1 MDLGMIAIGS
11 RTSGLLTRLT
21 GVWVAVIV
29 LAAAA
34 YAGHVLLGLGGPA
47 LDAAFSDGVYNAVML
62 GSALALIARS
72 VSRGTDRRA
81 VLLIGLGMLSWAFG
95 DLYYTIFFS
104 GMAEPPSPSV
114 ADVLYLAF
122 YPLMYAGLG
131 LLVRARVHGVTAAL
145 WLDGL
150 IAGLGLGAL
159 VAGLVL
165 DPVLNSTGG
174 SVAVVAT
181 NLAYPAGDLLLFL
194 LVVMTISLMGWRP
207 GWMWGLI
214 ALGLL
219 VQIAADTVYLFQVAE
234 GTYLENG
241 WLETLWPLASLL
253 LLAGMWAPRGSTR
266 RARLE
271 GWRTVAMPTAG
282 ALAAVGVLFADHGA
296 TTVND
301 PARYLA
307 LATLVAA
314 AGRVVLAF
322 RASRHSELASRAQAH
337 TDPLTGLGNRRM
349 LVEDLDAALE
359 RATASDPW
367 LLFLY
372 DLNGFKLYNDTF
384 GHPAGDALLERLGRK
399 LAAVAEPYGRAY
411 RMGGDEFCALLLPGE
426 SPVESLAAASAVA
439 LVESGVGFDI
449 SAASGLAVLPLDAQ
463 DASGALQLADRRL
476 YENKESRPVG
486 VKRQLRGVL
495 LEVLGSRGPALL
507 DHLDG
512 VAALALRVGRRLR
525 LDSEGLDELVRAA
538 ELHDIG
544 KMAIPDAILN
554 KPGPLDEEE
563 WAFMR
568 RHTILGEGILSAA
581 PALIPVARLVRSSHE
596 RWDGKGYPD
605 GLAGE
610 DIPLG
615 SRIVCV
621 CDAYDAITSERPYSP
636 ARSREQ
642 ALEELARCAGS
653 QFDPRVVRALTAV
666 LSEAGEQASP
676 GEGAGPVEAPQ
687 PAQAGEPAAT
697 TVQSGGH
704 AAR

>member
-1 MDLGMIAIGS
+1 
-11 RTSGLLTRLT
+11 
-21 GVWVAVIV
+21 
-29 LAAAA
+29 
-34 YAGHVLLGLGGPA
+34 
-47 LDAAFSDGVYNAVML
+47 
-62 GSALALIARS
+62 
-72 VSRGTDRRA
+72 
-81 VLLIGLGMLSWAFG
+81 
-95 DLYYTIFFS
+95 
-104 GMAEPPSPSV
+104 
-114 ADVLYLAF
+114 
-122 YPLMYAGLG
+122 
-131 LLVRARVHGVTAAL
+131 
-145 WLDGL
+145 
-150 IAGLGLGAL
+150 
-159 VAGLVL
+159 
-165 DPVLNSTGG
+165 
-174 SVAVVAT
+174 
-181 NLAYPAGDLLLFL
+181 
-194 LVVMTISLMGWRP
+194 
-207 GWMWGLI
+207 
-214 ALGLL
+214 
-219 VQIAADTVYLFQVAE
+219 
-234 GTYLENG
+234 
-241 WLETLWPLASLL
+241 
-253 LLAGMWAPRGSTR
+253 
-266 RARLE
+266 
-271 GWRTVAMPTAG
+271 
-282 ALAAVGVLFADHGA
+282 
-296 TTVND
+296 
-301 PARYLA
+301 
-307 LATLVAA
+307 
-314 AGRVVLAF
+314 
-322 RASRHSELASRAQAH
+322 
-337 TDPLTGLGNRRM
+337 
-349 LVEDLDAALE
+349 
-359 RATASDPW
+359 
-367 LLFLY
+367 
-372 DLNGFKLYNDTF
+372 
-384 GHPAGDALLERLGRK
+384 
-399 LAAVAEPYGRAY
+399 
-411 RMGGDEFCALLLPGE
+411 MGGDEFCALLRPGE
-426 SPVESLAAASAVA
+426 SPVESLAAGSAVA
-439 LVESGVGFDI
+439 LVESGDGFDI
-449 SAASGLAVLPLDAQ
+449 SAACGLAVLPLDAQ
-463 DASGALQLADRRL
+463 DASGALLLADRRL

-554 KPGPLDEEE
+554 KPGPLDEDE

-642 ALEELARCAGS
+642 TLEELARCAGS

-676 GEGAGPVEAPQ
+676 GGGAGPVEAPQ